1 MTNSFRTVRRARVTR
16 AGQAQG
22 IRPGAAQP
30 DFLPEADSP
39 RSIQMY
45 LQSEA
50 LARERIREKRERA
63 ERRRLANEL
72 ATARRWQ
79 RLAAYSARRAN
90 RSQLRLRERS
100 AELRLSS

>member
-1 MTNSFRTVRRARVTR
+1 MTNSSRPIDRARATR
-16 AGQAQG
+16 DGRG
-22 IRPGAAQP
+22 LGVRPAAAPP
-30 DFLPEADSP
+30 DFLPKADSP

-50 LARERIREKRERA
+50 LARERIRQQRERA
-63 ERRRLANEL
+63 AKRKLANEL
-72 ATARRWQ
+72 VTARRWQ
-79 RLAAYSARRAN
+79 RLAAFSARRAN

>member
-1 MTNSFRTVRRARVTR
+1 MTTAARTLDRARVNRDGR
-16 AGQAQG
+16 AEG

-30 DFLPEADSP
+30 DFLPEADSR

-50 LARERIREKRERA
+50 LARERIRQQRDRA
-63 ERRRLANEL
+63 ERRRLADEL

-79 RLAAYSARRAN
+79 RLAAFSARRAK